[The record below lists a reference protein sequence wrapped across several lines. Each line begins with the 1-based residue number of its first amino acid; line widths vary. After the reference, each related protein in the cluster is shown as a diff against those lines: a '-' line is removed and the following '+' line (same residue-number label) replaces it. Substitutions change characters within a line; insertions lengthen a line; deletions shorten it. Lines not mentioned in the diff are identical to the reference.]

1 MNFYFFEKT
10 FSSFK
15 YENFKHFFWGQSV
28 SLAGTWM
35 QQTALSW
42 LIYDITGSK
51 FYLGLIMALG
61 SLPMLIF
68 STFGGV
74 IADKYPKKQI
84 LIFTQI
90 FSMLFAFILAFLEML
105 KLMSIKYIVIITF
118 LAGIAFAID
127 MPVKQAFFI
136 DMVKKKDLMNAIA
149 LNSSM
154 VNAARMIGP
163 AFAGLIMANYDIF
176 WCFILN
182 GLSFLAI
189 IFVLLEMKLP
199 KITYKHQKES
209 ILESMA
215 SGFRYVK
222 KNKRI
227 LNLIILL
234 SLIVIFGFSYSIL
247 LPAIAKD
254 IFSTNE
260 TGYAMLVTA
269 NGLGSLLGALFIAY
283 LGNSPKAKYFVNY
296 GLYLFCLAIIML
308 ALYKNYWL
316 GFISLTVAGFGIVS
330 YVSVTT
336 TLIQSYTEDAYRGRV
351 MGIWTLVFGGML
363 PVGSLLAGILAQ
375 HIGISLTLIL
385 NAFVCLLCTVMLSVL
400 SRPEDQINTF

>member
-10 FSSFK
+10 FSALK

-68 STFGGV
+68 STLGGV

-90 FSMLFAFILAFLEML
+90 FSMLFAFILAFLEMS
-105 KLMSIKYIVIITF
+105 KLLSIKYIVIITF

-199 KITYKHQKES
+199 KIIHKYKEES
-209 ILESMA
+209 ILESMVA
-215 SGFRYVK
+215 GFSYVK

-227 LNLIILL
+227 LNLMILL

-269 NGLGSLLGALFIAY
+269 NGIGSLLGALFIAY

-296 GLYLFCLAIIML
+296 GLYLFCLAIIAL
-308 ALYKNYWL
+308 ALYENYWI
-316 GFISLTVAGFGIVS
+316 GFISLMAAGFGIVS

-351 MGIWTLVFGGML
+351 MGIWTLVFGGMI
-363 PVGSLLAGILAQ
+363 PIGSLLAGLLAQ

-385 NAFVCLLCTVMLSVL
+385 NSFICLLCTVILSVL
-400 SRPEDQINTF
+400 SKPEN